1 MNENFGIILAGKTVA
16 QRIQI
21 PLDLGIVYF
30 YSFATNPFISISYI
44 IQDNYNCICYI
55 LAWGISV
62 HKSQGMTVDR
72 AIVSL
77 QNVFEYGQAYGKRGA
92 VLIHFLSTL

>member
-1 MNENFGIILAGKTVA
+1 MTIFMQYMTIIYMA
-16 QRIQI
+16 
-21 PLDLGIVYF
+21 
-30 YSFATNPFISISYI
+30 I
-44 IQDNYNCICYI
+44 IYMTIIIWQLLFNLV

-77 QNVFEYGQAYGKRGA
+77 QNVFEYGQAYGKP
-92 VLIHFLSTL
+92 